1 MTQET
6 DLAYVFADLLAL
18 SSVLLLF
25 LPVLRHVSLFAVN
38 RIISIL
44 ILLGMLILA
53 VGAIILVVLAVSN
66 PIYSAPIAGIAG
78 ALRIGSPPLLYRK
91 VRATFE
97 ERRGWATLRWIIL
110 LAFLGLAAFL
120 VVHLILGPS
129 PGTTIGAFVLSE
141 QLIMAVGASALFVRF
156 AFRVRPQERGYL
168 WPVWFSAL
176 LFAIAFLVVAPYAF
190 PGFAIV
196 YAASGVVGWSL
207 GAVVLWR
214 DW

>member
-1 MTQET
+1 M
-6 DLAYVFADLLAL
+6 LVGLLWAVVV
-18 SSVLLLF
+18 VL
-25 LPVLRHVSLFAVN
+25 V
-38 RIISIL
+38 IL
-44 ILLGMLILA
+44 WLLG
-53 VGAIILVVLAVSN
+53 
-66 PIYSAPIAGIAG
+66 
-78 ALRIGSPPLLYRK
+78 
-91 VRATFE
+91 
-97 ERRGWATLRWIIL
+97 
-110 LAFLGLAAFL
+110 FL
-120 VVHLILGPS
+120 VVHIVVGPS
-129 PGTTIGAFVLSE
+129 SSTTIGAFVVSE